1 MKNLL
6 VITIALFAV
15 SGFALA
21 QESQVEAALPAYP
34 KIRIETTAGNLVIEL
49 FTSRAPLTVQNF
61 VQYVES
67 GFYDGTVFHRVVA
80 GFVAQAGGYDADY
93 KRKTPGATIPNE
105 SGNGLSNRRGTVAMA
120 RTGEPHSADSQ
131 FYINLTDNTALDP
144 RPTRWGY
151 TVFGR
156 VIEGMEVIDEIG
168 YRTTGSGPAPEL
180 TKDVPKEPIVIRSM
194 ALVSPENDAPASDT
208 DATVTAADSD
218 AEADDGTDADADAD
232 ADAQ

>member
-6 VITIALFAV
+6 VIIIALFAT
-15 SGFALA
+15 SGFSLA
-21 QESQVEAALPAYP
+21 QEPEEETTLPAYP
-34 KIRIETTAGNLVIEL
+34 KIRIETNAGNLVIEL
-49 FTSRAPLTVQNF
+49 FTSRAPLTVENF
-61 VQYVES
+61 LQYVES

-80 GFVAQAGGYDADY
+80 GFVAQAGGYDVEY
-93 KRKTPGATIPNE
+93 KRKTPGPTIPNE

-131 FYINLTDNTALDP
+131 FYINLTDNIALDP

-168 YRTTGSGPAPEL
+168 YRTTGAGPSPEL
-180 TKDVPKEPIVIRSM
+180 TMDVPKEPIVISRM
-194 ALVSPENDAPASDT
+194 ALVLPETATPGTDMADADTDTDTDT
-208 DATVTAADSD
+208 DADVEPDTD
-218 AEADDGTDADADAD
+218 AEAD
-232 ADAQ
+232 AQ